1 MYGLTE
7 QQILAIK
14 GVLASIPEVSSAV
27 LYGSR
32 ARGDYKPY
40 SDLDISVSGNKLTHS
55 HLAQL
60 ETKLDDLLLP
70 FFIDLNDI
78 STISNPA
85 LLANIHRDGKRL
97 I

>member
-7 QQILAIK
+7 QQISAIK
-14 GVLASIPEVSSAV
+14 SVFASIPEVNSAV

-78 STISNPA
+78 RTISNPA
-85 LLANIHRDGKRL
+85 LLANIQRDGKQL

>member
-7 QQILAIK
+7 QQISAIK
-14 GVLASIPEVSSAV
+14 SVFASIPEVSSAV

-40 SDLDISVSGNKLTHS
+40 SDLDISVSGNKLTRS

-78 STISNPA
+78 RTISNPA
-85 LLANIHRDGKRL
+85 LLANIQRDGKRL